1 MSIYSNRYKL
11 DKQQKIQIYH
21 YDNNNHLP
29 RQNKIHAA
37 KIKMQIIT
45 LATSSKSTAVQC
57 IIIFKSYNGSFR
69 KYS

>member
-1 MSIYSNRYKL
+1 MSIYSNTSL

-29 RQNKIHAA
+29 RQNKIHVT

-45 LATSSKSTAVQC
+45 RVKLLKSTVVQC
-57 IIIFKSYNGSFR
+57 IIIFKSCNGSFR